1 MKVIPSTYHQMVSY
15 LIEAEQVDILDNQLA
30 TQQCYQATIEV
41 KQIDLIIDEPKSS
54 SAKSQ

>member
-1 MKVIPSTYHQMVSY
+1 MVSY